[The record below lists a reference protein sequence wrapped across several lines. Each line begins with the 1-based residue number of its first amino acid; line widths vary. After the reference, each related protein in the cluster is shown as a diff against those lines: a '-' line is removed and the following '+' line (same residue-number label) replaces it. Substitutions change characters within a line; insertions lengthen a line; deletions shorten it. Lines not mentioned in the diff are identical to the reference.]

1 MDRSTFRLITTIV
14 SPSASRANTVVLAR
28 MKPISW
34 DPANLGW
41 MAAVTPTNMASTTM
55 MPDSRIRNTRSV
67 SLRELALACG
77 PGGSRRAVTVALML
91 CAPLASGSVM
101 MAAPAPGRWPRP

>member
-28 MKPISW
+28 MKPISCV
-34 DPANLGW
+34 PTNLGW
-41 MAAVTPTNMASTTM
+41 MTAVTPTNMASTTM

-67 SLRELALACG
+67 SLRELTLACG
-77 PGGSRRAVTVALML
+77 PGSLRAVAVALMTL
-91 CAPLASGSVM
+91 AP
-101 MAAPAPGRWPRP
+101 PGRWRRP